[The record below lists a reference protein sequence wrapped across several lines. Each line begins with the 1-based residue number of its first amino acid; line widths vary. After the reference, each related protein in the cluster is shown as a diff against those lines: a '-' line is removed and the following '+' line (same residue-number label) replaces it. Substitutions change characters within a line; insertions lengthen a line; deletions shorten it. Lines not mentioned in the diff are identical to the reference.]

1 MGVNAR
7 LAISAARLS
16 AGKGQGV
23 NIASARLNFVAHQHG
38 EDAVGFD
45 GVVKKKTVIK
55 FFKFHEAMA
64 PALWSTSNKLN
75 PAVLEVANN
84 PFGYF
89 LQHGHMLV
97 GSFV

>member
-23 NIASARLNFVAHQHG
+23 NIASARPDFVAHQHG
-38 EDAVGFD
+38 EGAVGFD
-45 GVVKKKTVIK
+45 GVVKKKSVIK
-55 FFKFHEAMA
+55 FFKFHEAIA
-64 PALWSTSNKLN
+64 PALWSTSSKSN
-75 PAVLEVANN
+75 PAVPEVANN
-84 PFGYF
+84 RLGYF

-97 GSFV
+97 GSFA